1 MKKTLLFLL
10 IPLFVFSFFSCESD
24 NFEVLKDRESNS
36 ITVQTSGETKTETFT
51 TIEITN
57 DELLLPESVSEIEKF
72 SSAVS
77 IKTAVPKQNVYL
89 NKIYRGK
96 TPLVVNGLIEGFYEL
111 SIEYVNTE
119 DALKNNKIIKKN
131 YLIDVKYGESQNY
144 YFGD

>member
-1 MKKTLLFLL
+1 MKKTLPFLL
-10 IPLFVFSFFSCESD
+10 IPLFAFSIFSCESD
-24 NFEVLKDRESNS
+24 DFEVLKDRESNS
-36 ITVQTSGETKTETFT
+36 IMIQTSGETKTETFT
-51 TIEITN
+51 TVEITN
-57 DELLLPESVSEIEKF
+57 DELLLPESVSEIGKF

-96 TPLVVNGLIEGFYEL
+96 SPLVVNGLVEGFYEL

-119 DALKNNKIIKKN
+119 DALKNNKIVKKN

-144 YFGD
+144 YFGE